1 MTIANDGTR
10 YKTHLIDSIRSYD
23 GKTVTPVE
31 TETVARLSLTQEA
44 IDTVRQ
50 GMIQAALS
58 GTAQKIPLAPTSPIP
73 WHAKPARR
81 RSSKTRSDHGVFIA
95 YAPVED
101 PEIAI
106 AVLLED
112 GTSAPSTAL
121 GRTVMDAYFE
131 LKEQRQQAADAAD
144 ESGSGATTAA
154 SDTQAVYL
162 QGEAPTT
169 ILRLPDT
176 TVDIPRPCDCE
187 SL

>member
-10 YKTHLIDSIRSYD
+10 YKTHLIDSVRSYD

-58 GTAQKIPLAPTSPIP
+58 GTAQKSFGSNVPYTVACKTGT
-73 WHAKPARR
+73 AEV
-81 RSSKTRSDHGVFIA
+81 SKTRSDHGVFIA

-131 LKEQRQQAADAAD
+131 LKEQRQQDETGGSEPVSAAN
-144 ESGSGATTAA
+144 SGDVQPVYWQGRTL
-154 SDTQAVYL
+154 AVTL
-162 QGEAPTT
+162 CP
-169 ILRLPDT
+169 
-176 TVDIPRPCDCE
+176 IPRRTSPVPVVVNRFKKF
-187 SL
+187 